1 MSGRVRADETVRVKG
16 SNPSWLDRDRE
27 KRDGA
32 QRAAEVATKV
42 SRHRAGVLPGWAAG
56 AEADEDDRNDEF
68 RNVFRKDSSAIRA
81 RATRRAFG
89 RA

>member
-56 AEADEDDRNDEF
+56 AEADEYDRND
-68 RNVFRKDSSAIRA
+68 
-81 RATRRAFG
+81 
-89 RA
+89 